1 MSLKENYK
9 LKNKLSYEMYSWAK
23 ALFPINRSITG
34 NGVRETLEYFKK
46 IVPSLKIQ
54 SFPTGFKAFDWTVPQ
69 EWILKE
75 AYIEDK
81 KGNRVIDFKNNN
93 LHVVGY
99 SKPVK
104 KYLEFDELKNNLHF
118 IKDQPNAIPYVTSYY
133 NKEWGFCLTY
143 NQFLK
148 LKKEKYYV
156 NIDSSFKDGILNY
169 GEIVIKGKS
178 EKEIF
183 ISSYICH
190 PSMANNELSGPVLT
204 MALARE
210 LLKQEKK
217 YTYRIILIPETIG
230 SLCYLKK
237 NLKKLK
243 KNVIAGYNITCVG
256 DEKGFSYLPSRNG
269 DTLAD
274 RAALNILKS
283 NVADFKKYTWFDRGS
298 DERQYCWPGVDL
310 PVCSIMR
317 SKYGEYAEYHTS
329 LDNMRFI
336 SKSGLFGSFAI
347 YSDVLRVIEGNNKF
361 ITTTLGEPKLDKRGL
376 YSTLSKKGDVNY
388 SRDVLN
394 FLSICDG
401 NNDLIEISNIL
412 EIPISQIMDLK
423 NMLLS
428 KKLIKQVSS

>member
-1 MSLKENYK
+1 
-9 LKNKLSYEMYSWAK
+9 
-23 ALFPINRSITG
+23 
-34 NGVRETLEYFKK
+34 
-46 IVPSLKIQ
+46 
-54 SFPTGFKAFDWTVPQ
+54 
-69 EWILKE
+69 
-75 AYIEDK
+75 
-81 KGNRVIDFKNNN
+81 
-93 LHVVGY
+93 
-99 SKPVK
+99 
-104 KYLEFDELKNNLHF
+104 
-118 IKDQPNAIPYVTSYY
+118 
-133 NKEWGFCLTY
+133 
-143 NQFLK
+143 
-148 LKKEKYYV
+148 
-156 NIDSSFKDGILNY
+156 
-169 GEIVIKGKS
+169 
-178 EKEIF
+178 
-183 ISSYICH
+183 
-190 PSMANNELSGPVLT
+190 

-298 DERQYCWPGVDL
+298 DERQYCWPGIDL

-336 SKSGLFGSFAI
+336 SKSGLFESFAI
-347 YSDVLRVIEGNNKF
+347 YSDVLGVIERNDKF

-376 YSTLSKKGDVNY
+376 YSTLSKKGDSNY
-388 SRDVLN
+388 SRDILN

-412 EIPISQIMDLK
+412 EIPVSQIIELK
-423 NMLLS
+423 NMLLN

>member
-1 MSLKENYK
+1 
-9 LKNKLSYEMYSWAK
+9 MYSWAK

-34 NGVRETLEYFKK
+34 SGVRETLEYFKK
-46 IVPSLKIQ
+46 IVPSLKIL
-54 SFPTGFKAFDWTVPQ
+54 SFPTGFEAFDWTVPQ
-69 EWILKE
+69 EWSLKE

-104 KYLEFDELKNNLHF
+104 KYLEYDELKNNLHF

-190 PSMANNELSGPVLT
+190 PSMANNELSGPVLA

-298 DERQYCWPGVDL
+298 DERQYCWPGIDL

-336 SKSGLFGSFAI
+336 SKSGLFESFAI
-347 YSDVLRVIEGNNKF
+347 YSDVLGVIERNDKF

-376 YSTLSKKGDVNY
+376 YSTLSKKGDSNY
-388 SRDVLN
+388 SRDILN

-412 EIPISQIMDLK
+412 EIPVSQIMDLK

>member
-1 MSLKENYK
+1 MSIKENHK
-9 LKNKLSYEMYSWAK
+9 LRNKLSSEMYSWAK

-34 NGVRETLEYFKK
+34 SGVRETLEYFKK
-46 IVPSLKIQ
+46 IVPSLKIL

-69 EWILKE
+69 EWSLKE

-104 KYLEFDELKNNLHF
+104 KYLEYDELKNNLHF

-190 PSMANNELSGPVLT
+190 PSMANNELSGPVLA

-298 DERQYCWPGVDL
+298 DERQYCWPGIDL

-336 SKSGLFGSFAI
+336 SKSGLFESFAI
-347 YSDVLRVIEGNNKF
+347 YSDVLGVIERNDKF

-376 YSTLSKKGDVNY
+376 YSTLSKKGDSNY
-388 SRDVLN
+388 SRDILN

-412 EIPISQIMDLK
+412 EIPVSQIMDLK

>member
-1 MSLKENYK
+1 MSIKENHK
-9 LKNKLSYEMYSWAK
+9 LRNKLSSEMYSWAK

-34 NGVRETLEYFKK
+34 SGVRETLEYFKK
-46 IVPSLKIQ
+46 IVPSLKIL

-69 EWILKE
+69 EWSLKE

-104 KYLEFDELKNNLHF
+104 KYLEYDELKNNLHF

-190 PSMANNELSGPVLT
+190 PSMANNELSGPVLA

-298 DERQYCWPGVDL
+298 DERQYCWPGIDL

-336 SKSGLFGSFAI
+336 SKSGLFESFAI
-347 YSDVLRVIEGNNKF
+347 YSDVLGVIEGNDKF

-376 YSTLSKKGDVNY
+376 YSTLSKKGDSNY
-388 SRDVLN
+388 SRDILN

-412 EIPISQIMDLK
+412 EIPVRQIMDLK

>member
-1 MSLKENYK
+1 MSIKENHK
-9 LKNKLSYEMYSWAK
+9 LRNKLSSEMYSWAK

-34 NGVRETLEYFKK
+34 SGVRETLEYFKK
-46 IVPSLKIQ
+46 IVPSLKIL

-69 EWILKE
+69 EWSLKE

-104 KYLEFDELKNNLHF
+104 KYLEYDELKNNLHF

-190 PSMANNELSGPVLT
+190 PSMANNELSGPVLA

-217 YTYRIILIPETIG
+217 YTYRIILVPETIG

-298 DERQYCWPGVDL
+298 DERQYCWPGIDL

-336 SKSGLFGSFAI
+336 SKSGLFESFAI
-347 YSDVLRVIEGNNKF
+347 YSDVLGVIERNDKF

-376 YSTLSKKGDVNY
+376 YSTLSKKGDSNY
-388 SRDVLN
+388 SRDILN

-412 EIPISQIMDLK
+412 EIPVSQIMDLK

>member
-1 MSLKENYK
+1 MSIKENHK
-9 LKNKLSYEMYSWAK
+9 LRNKLSSEMYSWAK

-34 NGVRETLEYFKK
+34 SGVRETLEYFKK
-46 IVPSLKIQ
+46 IVPSLKIL

-69 EWILKE
+69 EWSLKE

-104 KYLEFDELKNNLHF
+104 KYLEYDELKNNLHF

-133 NKEWGFCLTY
+133 KKEWGFCLTY

-190 PSMANNELSGPVLT
+190 PSMANNELSGPVLA

-298 DERQYCWPGVDL
+298 DERQYCWPGIDL

-336 SKSGLFGSFAI
+336 SKSGLFESFAI
-347 YSDVLRVIEGNNKF
+347 YSDVLEVIERNDKF

-376 YSTLSKKGDVNY
+376 YSTLSKKGDSNY
-388 SRDVLN
+388 SRDILN

-412 EIPISQIMDLK
+412 EIPVSQIMDLK

>member
-1 MSLKENYK
+1 MSIKENHK
-9 LKNKLSYEMYSWAK
+9 LRNKLSSEMYSWAK

-34 NGVRETLEYFKK
+34 SGVRETLEYFKK
-46 IVPSLKIQ
+46 IVPSLKIL
-54 SFPTGFKAFDWTVPQ
+54 SFPTGFEAFDWTVPQ
-69 EWILKE
+69 EWSLKE

-104 KYLEFDELKNNLHF
+104 KYLEYDELKNNLHF

-190 PSMANNELSGPVLT
+190 PSMANNELSGPVLA

-298 DERQYCWPGVDL
+298 DERQYCWPGIDL

-336 SKSGLFGSFAI
+336 SKSGLFESFAI
-347 YSDVLRVIEGNNKF
+347 YSDVLGVIERNDKF

-376 YSTLSKKGDVNY
+376 YSTLSKKGDSNY
-388 SRDVLN
+388 SRDILN

-412 EIPISQIMDLK
+412 EIPVSQIMDLK